1 MFEEVGLIC
10 RMPSLF
16 TLHTVIDNRVIA
28 VGCTN
33 CVWIGTGGHPDCIA
47 PVIL

>member
-16 TLHTVIDNRVIA
+16 TLHTVIGNGVIA
-28 VGCTN
+28 VGTPAVC
-33 CVWIGTGGHPDCIA
+33 GDRRDPDCTA
-47 PVIL
+47 LLIL